1 MGGKTGF
8 DKLAE
13 RLDKDTNIKVIGQ
26 KVATPEPVVKEE
38 PKEEAREEEK
48 EKQFQ
53 WTVMLPER
61 YKKIIRDLRYVT
73 DRSYKDLAL
82 EALDILQD
90 KYLAGK

>member
-1 MGGKTGF
+1 MGGKTSF

-13 RLDKDTNIKVIGQ
+13 RLDNDTNFKVIGQ
-26 KVATPEPVVKEE
+26 KVAAPEPVVREE
-38 PKEEAREEEK
+38 PEEEVKEK
-48 EKQFQ
+48 EKNFQ

-61 YKKIIRDLRYVT
+61 YRKIIRDLKYVT

-82 EALDILQD
+82 EALDILQE